1 MNNTY
6 IELVEQLKKRKII
19 AFGCGGVFE
28 KFMLRYPSMKDNIS
42 FFIDKFHPLQQ
53 LHVPNFQ
60 FLS

>member
-19 AFGCGGVFE
+19 AFGCCGVFE

-42 FFIDKFHPLQQ
+42 FFIDNALFGLKNYKEFI
-53 LHVPNFQ
+53 
-60 FLS
+60 